1 MSDENP
7 IAPTRAFYERYQF
20 PGNRPM
26 DQDGLIFL
34 RHFGR
39 AVAEAATRVTTRPLR
54 VLDAGCGTGNTSVAL
69 ARRFPDL
76 EVLGIDQSRNS
87 LTRGRTRAREEGVS
101 NVRFRRQ
108 DLLTPLAGI
117 PPVDIVLC
125 LGVLHHTADMRRV
138 LRNLRRALKPQGV
151 LFLWIYGL
159 LGRSRHSLNV
169 RALQILRSRARK
181 KDGLALATEFALF
194 ACKGSAIPDLL
205 GKIPDAEAQRTALED
220 PVWIADQFINPR
232 ETLIDMAGLL
242 DLVSRSG
249 FALDQNLSPDGDP
262 ADWLGSPILVDAYQR
277 LSARE
282 QAVVLDLI
290 VKPERYFVKLRRVT
304 RKSR

>member
-1 MSDENP
+1 MSDTNA

-39 AVAEAATRVTTRPLR
+39 AVAEAAARTAMRPLR
-54 VLDAGCGTGNTSVAL
+54 LLDAGCGTGNTSVAL
-69 ARRFPDL
+69 ARRFPEL

-87 LTRGRTRAREEGVS
+87 LRRARTRARDEGVS

-108 DLLTPLAGI
+108 DLLTPLSDLARANI
-117 PPVDIVLC
+117 ALC
-125 LGVLHHTADMRRV
+125 LGVLHHTADMRSV
-138 LRNLRRALKPQGV
+138 LRNLRCALEPQGV

-159 LGRSRHSLNV
+159 HGRTRHSLNI
-169 RALQILRSRARK
+169 RALQILRSATRQ
-181 KDGLALATEFALF
+181 KDALALATEFALR

-205 GKIPDAEAQRTALED
+205 GRTPDAETQRTAFED
-220 PVWIADQFINPR
+220 PVWIADQFINPC
-232 ETLIDMAGLL
+232 ETLIDMEGLL

-249 FALDQNLSPDGDP
+249 FTLERNLGPDGDP

-277 LSARE
+277 LSARDR
-282 QAVVLDLI
+282 AVVLDLI
-290 VKPERYFVKLRRVT
+290 VKPERYFVMLRPVT